1 MIMAITIITAG
12 TAMLMT
18 SSKPDHSWLYR
29 TLSWMSPAWPIGSF
43 AFSGGLEW
51 AHDAGWLDDC
61 EAVQGWLRESLECG
75 SLQCEALT
83 FVHGWQ
89 ATPDADA
96 MRALADLAMAAQGS
110 AERAL
115 EASAQGSAFRRIA
128 LAANRYAHPA
138 ETAAYKAALA
148 GIADD
153 ALPFALAASALFATF
168 HVPLDQA
175 LTGYLHAALANLVSA
190 AQRIVPLGHT
200 EAQMLMVWLEPAAA
214 TAVTQAIARGSIPL
228 ELSLSSATLAADIAC
243 MAHETQYTRLFR
255 T

>member
-1 MIMAITIITAG
+1 MAITIITTG

-18 SSKPDHSWLYR
+18 SSAPDHAWLYR

-51 AHDAGWLDDC
+51 AHEAGWLADC
-61 EAVQGWLRESLECG
+61 DAVEGWLRESLACG
-75 SLQCEALT
+75 ALQSEAQA

-89 ATPDADA
+89 AAPDAAA
-96 MRALADLAMAAQGS
+96 MRELAELVMAAQGS

-115 EASAQGSAFRRIA
+115 EASAQGAAFRRIA
-128 LAANRYAHPA
+128 LAANREANPA
-138 ETAAYKAALA
+138 ETAAYEAALF

-153 ALPFALAASALFATF
+153 ALPYALAASALFATF
-168 HVPLDQA
+168 CVPLEPA
-175 LTGYLHAALANLVSA
+175 LTAYLHAALANLVSA

-200 EAQMLMVWLEPAAA
+200 EAQLLLVRLEPDVA
-214 TAVTQAIARGSIPL
+214 TAVTHAIPRWSIPL
-228 ELSLSSATLAADIAC
+228 EQSLSSAALAADIAC

>member
-1 MIMAITIITAG
+1 MAITIITAG

-18 SSKPDHSWLYR
+18 SSAPDHAWLYR

-43 AFSGGLEW
+43 SFSGGLEW
-51 AHDAGWLDDC
+51 AHEAGWLADC
-61 EAVQGWLRESLECG
+61 DAVEGWLSESLECG

-89 ATPDADA
+89 ATPDADE
-96 MRALADLAMAAQGS
+96 MRALAELVMAAQGS

-115 EASAQGSAFRRIA
+115 EASAQGGAFRRIA
-128 LAANRYAHPA
+128 LAANRDAHPG
-138 ETAAYKAALA
+138 ETAVYEAALA

-153 ALPFALAASALFATF
+153 TLPYALAASALFATF
-168 HVPLDQA
+168 GVPLEPA
-175 LTGYLHAALANLVSA
+175 VTAYLHAALANLVSA

-200 EAQMLMVWLEPAAA
+200 EAQLLLVRLEPDVA
-214 TAVTQAIARGSIPL
+214 TAVTHAAARSAIPL
-228 ELSLSSATLAADIAC
+228 EQSLSSAALAADIAC